1 MHLFR
6 VKSYENA
13 RFLGI
18 WEPLNFELRKIVF
31 DYFIWACV
39 LKPGIMFCS
48 ILVYDK
54 VGTTWKIIAYRKP
67 D

>member
-18 WEPLNFELRKIVF
+18 WEPLNFESRKILF

-39 LKPGIMFCS
+39 LKPGIMLCS

>member
-6 VKSYENA
+6 VKSYANA

-18 WEPLNFELRKIVF
+18 WEPLNFESRKIVF

-39 LKPGIMFCS
+39 LKPGIMLCS

-54 VGTTWKIIAYRKP
+54 VGTT
-67 D
+67 